1 MIEQLLVWE
10 AVQLTLAAMI
20 HAMHDPLHIFRAAE
34 ILRQAIVFAGL
45 TALISS
51 IISSISVIVVTHSFT
66 RYLKSIAKPAIL
78 LMACLI
84 AAGASG
90 CINEH
95 DRDWHHRHPHWRDDG
110 TAEPN
115 APEPIKAAAIDAP
128 DINKPATPEV
138 AVQLS
143 EHFGGITVMS
153 ELREL
158 KRHVTELANRPVVCL
173 CDCGRRPWGAGGK
186 GPTPNPSP
194 GPVPVMIW
202 RVDPLNP
209 GQLQYGYELGG
220 FFYVVSTA
228 AKPVGFEPSK

>member
-66 RYLKSIAKPAIL
+66 RYLKSLKPAL
-78 LMACLI
+78 LIAACLL

-90 CINEH
+90 CVDRE
-95 DRDWHHRHPHWRDDG
+95 RDWHHRHPHWREDG
-110 TAEPN
+110 TAEI
-115 APEPIKAAAIDAP
+115 ATPEPVKAAATP
-128 DINKPATPEV
+128 DINKAATPEV
-138 AVQLS
+138 KAQLS
-143 EHFGGITVMS
+143 EHFGGITVMN
-153 ELREL
+153 ELRDL

-173 CDCGRRPWGAGGK
+173 CECGRRPFRDATK
-186 GPTPNPSP
+186 GP
-194 GPVPVMIW
+194 GPIMFW
-202 RVDPLNP
+202 RVDPMNP
-209 GQLQYGYELGG
+209 SVIQYGYEVGG
-220 FFYVVSTA
+220 FFYVLSSSPR
-228 AKPVGFEPSK
+228 PVGFEPPK